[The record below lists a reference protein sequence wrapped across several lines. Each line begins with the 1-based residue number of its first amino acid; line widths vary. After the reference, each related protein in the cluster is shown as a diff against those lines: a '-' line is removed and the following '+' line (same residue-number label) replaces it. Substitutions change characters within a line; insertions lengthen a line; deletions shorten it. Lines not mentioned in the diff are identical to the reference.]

1 MLLYRKKY
9 SLGKKAEMDNV
20 KKSKETTRE
29 VGILRAELST
39 YAERVEELEDALK
52 KTKDP
57 KGGKKR
63 PGEENRGVETVGRR
77 RLKNLQK
84 WGIEDWDQLY
94 EFDREYGI
102 YSPRDKQKLNNIYT
116 KVEMGM
122 GVKMS
127 VLSEGE
133 QCLRKAINN
142 GYKLYTMDSEMWGKI
157 LAQAA
162 EEELLPQWDIEFM
175 EKLSGRLI
183 EEEINSKSDMIR
195 GKGLLD
201 RIEEGLE
208 EE

>member
-20 KKSKETTRE
+20 KKSKDTTRE
-29 VGILRAELST
+29 VGLLRAELST

-52 KTKDP
+52 KSKDL
-57 KGGKKR
+57 KGGEKR
-63 PGEENRGVETVGRR
+63 PGEGNRGVATVRRR

-102 YSPRDKQKLNNIYT
+102 YSPTDKQKLNNIYT
-116 KVEMGM
+116 KVEMGL

-142 GYKLYTMDSEMWGKI
+142 GYKLYTMDSEMWEEI
-157 LAQAA
+157 LAQAS
-162 EEELLPQWDIEFM
+162 EEGLLPQWDIEFM

-183 EEEINSKSDMIR
+183 EGEINSKFDMIR

-201 RIEEGLE
+201 TIEEGLE
-208 EE
+208 DR